1 MTFFTSFELD
11 QPEENLTGSSFV
23 LEDVP
28 KTQIEIIHEQ
38 GKLEFGKEF
47 RCYIC
52 TNIFCHSCQKYFS
65 CFHLVISDR
74 K

>member
-1 MTFFTSFELD
+1 MTFSPSFEFD
-11 QPEENLTGSSFV
+11 QLEENLTGSSFM

-52 TNIFCHSCQKYFS
+52 TNICQKYFS